1 MSRAIQI
8 RVSESVVRTVH
19 VEDGVQSPL
28 EVLPILPP
36 DRMGALLA
44 KQLEDLGFVRDDD
57 RATRSDPDGIVVE
70 VDLKTATVTAR
81 IGATSELEESIDRR
95 TSVAVERQAASEAA
109 LRDDVIRELDER
121 VAVRTEA
128 LRKQVTGTLER
139 KLGDLRKELD
149 AAVGRAT
156 IAALTERAASLGNI
170 QSVVEDEAGN
180 VTIKVKL

>member
-19 VEDGVQSPL
+19 VEDGVQSSL
-28 EVLPILPP
+28 EMLPILAP
-36 DRMGALLA
+36 DRMGELLA
-44 KQLEDLGFVRDDD
+44 AELEKQGFQRDGDK
-57 RATRSDPDGIVVE
+57 ATRTDPDGVTVE

-81 IGATSELEESIDRR
+81 ISADKKLEESIDRR
-95 TSVAVERQAASEAA
+95 ASVGIEREEQAKQN

-121 VAVRTEA
+121 LQAKTEA
-128 LRKQVTGTLER
+128 LRKEVTARLEK

-149 AAVGRAT
+149 GAVGRAT
-156 IAALTERAASLGNI
+156 VEALTERARGLGNI

>member
-28 EVLPILPP
+28 EMLPILAPE
-36 DRMGALLA
+36 RMGELLA
-44 KQLEDLGFVRDDD
+44 KQLEDLGFTRDGDK
-57 RATRSDPDGIVVE
+57 ATRKDPDGVVVE
-70 VDLKTATVTAR
+70 VDLKTATVTAK
-81 IGATSELEESIDRR
+81 IAADSKLEESIDRR
-95 TSVAVERQAASEAA
+95 ANVAIERRETSESA

-121 VAVRTEA
+121 LQARTEA
-128 LRKQVTGTLER
+128 LRKEVTGRLEK
-139 KLGDLRKELD
+139 KLGDLRRELD
-149 AAVGRAT
+149 GAVGRAT
-156 IAALTERAASLGNI
+156 VEALTERAASLGNI

>member
-28 EVLPILPP
+28 EMLPILAPE
-36 DRMGALLA
+36 RMGELLA
-44 KQLEDLGFVRDDD
+44 KQLEDIGFTRDGKK
-57 RATRSDPDGIVVE
+57 ATRTDPDGVIVE
-70 VDLKTATVTAR
+70 VDLETATVTAR
-81 IGATSELEESIDRR
+81 IGASSRLEESIDRR
-95 TSVAVERQAASEAA
+95 ANVAEERKASSEAA
-109 LRDDVIRELDER
+109 LKDDVIRELDER
-121 VAVRTEA
+121 LSARTEA
-128 LRKQVTGTLER
+128 LRKEITNKLEK

-149 AAVGRAT
+149 GAVGKAT
-156 IAALTERAASLGNI
+156 VEALTERAASLGNI

>member
-28 EVLPILPP
+28 EVLPILAPE
-36 DRMGALLA
+36 RMGELLA
-44 KQLEDLGFVRDDD
+44 KELEGLGFERDGDKV
-57 RATRSDPDGIVVE
+57 TRVDPDGVTVE

-81 IGATSELEESIDRR
+81 VSADKKLEESIDRR
-95 TSVAVERQAASEAA
+95 ASVAIERQGQAESN

-121 VAVRTEA
+121 LAARTEA
-128 LRKQVTGTLER
+128 LRKEVTGKLEK

-149 AAVGRAT
+149 GAVGRAT
-156 IAALTERAASLGNI
+156 VEALTERARGLGNI

>member
-28 EVLPILPP
+28 EMLPILAP
-36 DRMGALLA
+36 DRMGDLLA
-44 KQLEDLGFVRDDD
+44 KELEGLGFERDGDK
-57 RATRSDPDGIVVE
+57 ATRVDPDGVTVE

-81 IGATSELEESIDRR
+81 VSADKLLEESIDRR
-95 TSVAVERQAASEAA
+95 TSTAIENKDRAESN
-109 LRDDVIRELDER
+109 LRDDVIRELDDR
-121 VAVRTEA
+121 LNARTEA
-128 LRKQVTGTLER
+128 LRKEMTGKLEK
-139 KLGDLRKELD
+139 KLGDLRRELD
-149 AAVGRAT
+149 GAVGRAT
-156 IAALTERAASLGNI
+156 VEALTERARSLGNI

>member
-28 EVLPILPP
+28 EMLPILAP
-36 DRMGALLA
+36 DRMGELLA
-44 KQLEDLGFVRDDD
+44 AELEKQGFLREGDK
-57 RATRSDPDGIVVE
+57 ATRSDPDGVVIE

-81 IGATSELEESIDRR
+81 IGASSKLEESIDRR
-95 TSVAVERQAASEAA
+95 ASVAIEREKTSEAA

-121 VAVRTEA
+121 LAARTEA
-128 LRKQVTGTLER
+128 LRKEVTGRLEK

-149 AAVGRAT
+149 DAVGKAT
-156 IAALTERAASLGNI
+156 VAALTERAASLGNI